1 MGIAARSRH
10 RDVILQ
16 KMERPDRLGHQL
28 QKTVVLVGMM
38 GAGKTA
44 VGTAVARKLGVD
56 FVDQDDEIQAAA
68 NSTIQEIFENYGEA
82 FFREKETQVL
92 ARLLSGPPCIL
103 STGGGAFLAER
114 NRDLIAASGVAVWLK
129 AELNL
134 LWARVRY
141 RTHRPLLRTDN
152 PYETL
157 RRIYNERTPIYALA
171 PIHVTAYSNYSIDK
185 TANSVI
191 ATLAEYPEILKV
203 KKDALR

>member
-1 MGIAARSRH
+1 MG
-10 RDVILQ
+10 
-16 KMERPDRLGHQL
+16 LGHQL
-28 QKTVVLVGMM
+28 KKTVVLVGMM

-44 VGTAVARKLGVD
+44 VGTAVARKIGVP
-56 FVDQDDEIQAAA
+56 FIDQDDEIEAAS
-68 NSTIQEIFENYGEA
+68 NSTIPEIFRDYGEA

-114 NRDLIAASGVAVWLK
+114 NRDLIAASGVALWLK

-141 RTHRPLLRTDN
+141 RTHRPLLRTEN
-152 PYETL
+152 PFETL
-157 RRIYNERTPIYALA
+157 RQIYNERTPICALA
-171 PIHVTAYSNYSIDK
+171 PIHVTAFSNYSIDD
-185 TANSVI
+185 TARSVI
-191 ATLAEYPEILKV
+191 ATLAEHPDILKV

>member
-10 RDVILQ
+10 RDVILRTT
-16 KMERPDRLGHQL
+16 ERPVGLGHQL
-28 QKTVVLVGMM
+28 KKTVVLVGMM

-44 VGTAVARKLGVD
+44 VGTAVARKIGVP
-56 FVDQDDEIQAAA
+56 FIDQDDEIEAAS
-68 NSTIQEIFENYGEA
+68 NSTIPEIFRDYGEA

-114 NRDLIAASGVAVWLK
+114 NRDLIAASGVALWLK

-141 RTHRPLLRTDN
+141 RTHRPLLRTEN
-152 PYETL
+152 PFETL
-157 RRIYNERTPIYALA
+157 RQIYNERTPIYALA
-171 PIHVTAYSNYSIDK
+171 PIHVTAFSNYSIDD
-185 TANSVI
+185 TARSVI
-191 ATLAEYPEILKV
+191 ATLAEHPDILKV